1 MYGLEKLFEQ
11 IYYIDSYNQISIN
24 FKKIYKKLFKFL

>member
-24 FKKIYKKLFKFL
+24 FKKIYTN